1 MVGINEVRKS
11 NAALHARDGDFVAVF
26 VGGTSGI
33 GEATAKELAKAIKK
47 PTIHLVGRNQAAGS
61 KILEELKSANPDG
74 TFHFIQSDVSLLH
87 NVDEVCSE
95 IKQKEKA
102 IDLLFLSTGHLAT
115 SKQNTTEGLENNHVL
130 RYYSRMRFVHNL
142 VPLLGASNGPAR
154 VVSVLAA
161 GQEGKIEEDNFD
173 LQKFWSFMK
182 SNTYAATMNSLAVE
196 HLATLYPS
204 ISFVHVFPGIVRT
217 PLMNKT
223 IGWIAGPI
231 VTFLSRP
238 MSISPQESGERHL
251 FISTSAAYPPATP
264 QDPANAGVPLVEG
277 VKTSVAST
285 GKIGGGSYI
294 LNYDGA
300 NVAKEKLMSGYRAE
314 DLPKKLWA
322 HTLETFK
329 KVFDPAQ

>member
-11 NAALHARDGDFVAVF
+11 NVALHAREGDFVAVF

-33 GEATAKELAKAIKK
+33 GEATAKELAKTIKK

-74 TFHFIQSDVSLLH
+74 TFHFIQSDVSLLR
-87 NVDEVCSE
+87 NVDEACSE

-102 IDLLFLSTGHLAT
+102 IDLLFLSTGHLAA
-115 SKQNTTEGLENNHVL
+115 SKQNTSEGLENNHAL

-142 VPLLGASNGPAR
+142 LPLLSASKAPAR

-161 GQEGKIEEDNFD
+161 GQEGKIEEDNLD
-173 LQKFWSFMK
+173 LQKSWSIMK
-182 SNTYAATMNSLAVE
+182 AGMYAATLNSLAAE

-223 IGWIAGPI
+223 MGSIAGSI
-231 VTFLSRP
+231 VSFLSRP
-238 MSISPQESGERHL
+238 MSISSQESGERHV
-251 FISTSAAYPPATP
+251 FISTSAAYPPAAP
-264 QDPANAGVPLVEG
+264 EDPTNAGVPLVEG

-300 NVAKEKLMSGYRAE
+300 NAANEKLMSGYRAE
-314 DLPKKLWA
+314 DFPKKIWA

-329 KVFDPAQ
+329 KVFDPSQ

>member
-11 NAALHARDGDFVAVF
+11 NAALHAREGDFVAVF

-33 GEATAKELAKAIKK
+33 GEATAKELAKTIKK

-61 KILEELKSANPDG
+61 KIIEELKSANPDG
-74 TFHFIQSDVSLLH
+74 TFHFIQSDVSLLR
-87 NVDEVCSE
+87 NVDEACSE
-95 IKQKEKA
+95 IKQKERV
-102 IDLLFLSTGHLAT
+102 IDLLFLSTGHLAA
-115 SKQNTTEGLENNHVL
+115 SKQNTSEGLENNHAL

-142 VPLLGASNGPAR
+142 LPLLSASKAPAR
-154 VVSVLAA
+154 VVSVLAG
-161 GQEGKIEEDNFD
+161 GQEGKIEEDNLD
-173 LQKFWSFMK
+173 LQKSWTIMK
-182 SNTYAATMNSLAVE
+182 AGMYAATLNSLAAE

-223 IGWIAGPI
+223 IGSIAGSI
-231 VTFLSRP
+231 VSFLSRP
-238 MSISPQESGERHL
+238 MSISPQESGERHV
-251 FISTSAAYPPATP
+251 FISTSAAYPPAAPENPT
-264 QDPANAGVPLVEG
+264 NAGVPLVEG

-300 NVAKEKLMSGYRAE
+300 NAANEKLMSGYRAE
-314 DLPKKLWA
+314 DFPKKIWA

-329 KVFDPAQ
+329 KVFDPSQ

>member
-11 NAALHARDGDFVAVF
+11 NAALHTRDGEFVAVF

-74 TFHFIQSDVSLLH
+74 TFYFVQSDVSLLR
-87 NVDEVCSE
+87 NVDEACSE

-115 SKQNTTEGLENNHVL
+115 SKQNTTEGLENNHAL

-142 VPLLGASNGPAR
+142 LPLLSASKGPAR

-161 GQEGKIEEDNFD
+161 GQEGKVEEDNLD
-173 LQKFWSFMK
+173 LQKSWTFMK
-182 SNTYAATMNSLAVE
+182 AGTYAATMNSLAAE

-223 IGWIAGPI
+223 MGSIAGSI
-231 VTFLSRP
+231 VGFLSRP
-238 MSISPQESGERHL
+238 MSISSQESGERHL

-264 QDPANAGVPLVEG
+264 KDPANAGVPLVEG

-294 LNYDGA
+294 LKYDGA
-300 NVAKEKLMSGYRAE
+300 NAANEKLMSGYRAE
-314 DLPKKLWA
+314 DFPKKIWA